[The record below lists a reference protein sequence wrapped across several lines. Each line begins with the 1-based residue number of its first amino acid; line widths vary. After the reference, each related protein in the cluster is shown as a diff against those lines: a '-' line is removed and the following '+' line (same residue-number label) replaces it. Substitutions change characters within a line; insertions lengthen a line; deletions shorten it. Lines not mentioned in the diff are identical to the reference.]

1 MCGIFFYKNGD
12 RLSAELEELLLNYFN
27 RIQHR
32 GPDDTSY
39 VISDDKFIGFHRLA
53 INGLSEKGDQ
63 PFEYDREDGAK
74 DYMICNGEIYNWW
87 ELNTRYELGLEED
100 DSDCAVIYPLY
111 KKIGLKKMIDLLD
124 GVFAFIIVDGENICA
139 GRDPIGIRP
148 LFWSLEDEKIGFC
161 SEAKGLSDKMRMQP
175 FPPGSYWKSNWVNST
190 PKSFFKIDDWK
201 DISPNPFLSIVKESE
216 MNRAI
221 VDTFTRAV
229 KKRMLSDRPIG
240 CLLSGG
246 LDSSLVAAIL
256 QKEMKGKKL
265 NTYSIGF
272 KGSPDLEAAR
282 KVADHIRSNH
292 HEVILRWK
300 EIEEKLPEIIMKLET
315 YDTTTIRA
323 SIGMYFISKY
333 IKEKTDDVVIF
344 SGEGAD
350 ELAQGYLYFHRQ
362 PSNTMGHLES
372 MRLMNNLYMYDVL
385 RADRTT
391 AAHGLEVRVPFL
403 DKQFMKLIVTLPY
416 NRVCPHKQIE
426 KYLIRSAFAK
436 TGLLPDEILWRKK
449 EAFSDGVSSQ
459 QKNWLDK
466 IKKMA
471 KLYVSDEDMENV
483 GKVISHC
490 VPRTKEEYFYRKI
503 FDTFYKNA
511 EDFIPDFWMPKWSPE
526 TIDPSART
534 LAIYESASPQ
544 TSSHSDK

>member
-1 MCGIFFYKNGD
+1 MSF
-12 RLSAELEELLLNYFN
+12 FN

-39 VISDDKFIGFHRLA
+39 VIDEDKFIGFHRLA

-63 PFEYDREDGAK
+63 PFEYDTENGLK
-74 DYMICNGEIYNWW
+74 DYLICNGEIYNWW
-87 ELNTRYELGLEED
+87 ELNKRYELGLDED
-100 DSDCAVIYPLY
+100 DSDCAIIYPLY

-124 GVFAFIIVDGENICA
+124 GVFAFIIIEGENICA
-139 GRDPIGIRP
+139 GRDPIGVRP
-148 LFWSLEDEKIGFC
+148 LFWSMEDDKIGFC
-161 SEAKGLSDKMRMQP
+161 SEAKGLTDKMRMKP
-175 FPPGSYWKSNWVNST
+175 FPPGSYWKSNWKNET
-190 PKSFFKIDDWK
+190 PKSFFKIDEWK
-201 DISPNPFLSIVKESE
+201 NVSPNRFLSIMSDSQ
-216 MNRAI
+216 MNKAI
-221 VDTFTRAV
+221 VDTFVEAI
-229 KKRMLSDRPIG
+229 KKRLLSDRPIG

-272 KGSPDLEAAR
+272 NGSPDLEAAK
-282 KVADHIRSNH
+282 KVADYIGSNH
-292 HEVILRWK
+292 HEVILQWK
-300 EIEEKLPEIIMKLET
+300 EIKEKLPEIIMKLET

-323 SIGMYFISKY
+323 SIGMYFVSKY
-333 IKEKTDDVVIF
+333 IRENTDDVVIF

-362 PSNTMGHLES
+362 PTSTMGHLES
-372 MRLMNNLYMYDVL
+372 VRLMNNLYMYDVL

-391 AAHGLEVRVPFL
+391 ASHGLEVRVPFL
-403 DKQFMKLIVTLPY
+403 DKQFMKLIMSIPY
-416 NRVCPHKQIE
+416 NKVCPQKQTE
-426 KYLIRSAFAK
+426 KYLIRSAFSK

-459 QKNWLDK
+459 EKNWLDK

-471 KLYVSDEDMENV
+471 KLYVTDEEMNNV
-483 GKVISHC
+483 EKVIKHC

-503 FDTFYKNA
+503 FDALYTNA
-511 EDFIPDFWMPKWSPE
+511 EDFIPDFWMPQWSPE
-526 TIDPSART
+526 TVDPSART
-534 LAIYESASPQ
+534 LTIYNSVD
-544 TSSHSDK
+544 T

>member
-1 MCGIFFYKNGD
+1 MCGIFFYKNGEPI
-12 RLSAELEELLLNYFN
+12 SAELEEILLSFFN

-39 VISDDKFIGFHRLA
+39 VIDEDKFIGFHRLA

-63 PFEYDREDGAK
+63 PFEYDSENGLK
-74 DYMICNGEIYNWW
+74 DYSICNGEIYNWW
-87 ELNTRYELGLEED
+87 ELNKRYELGLDED
-100 DSDCAVIYPLY
+100 DSDCAIIYPLY

-124 GVFAFIIVDGENICA
+124 GVFAFVIIEGENICA
-139 GRDPIGIRP
+139 GRDPIGVRP
-148 LFWSLEDEKIGFC
+148 LFWSLEDDKIGFC
-161 SEAKGLSDKMRMQP
+161 SEAKGLTDKMRMKP
-175 FPPGSYWKSNWVNST
+175 FPPGSYWKSKWKNET
-190 PKSFFKIDDWK
+190 PKSFFKIDEWK
-201 DISPNPFLSIVKESE
+201 NVSPNPFLSIMSDSQ
-216 MNRAI
+216 MNKAI
-221 VDTFTRAV
+221 VETFVEAI
-229 KKRMLSDRPIG
+229 KKRLLSDRPIG

-272 KGSPDLEAAR
+272 NGSPDLEAAK
-282 KVADHIRSNH
+282 KVAEYIGSNH

-300 EIEEKLPEIIMKLET
+300 EIKERLPEIIMKLET

-323 SIGMYFISKY
+323 SIGMYFVSKY
-333 IKEKTDDVVIF
+333 IRENTDDVVIF

-362 PSNTMGHLES
+362 PTSTMGHLES
-372 MRLMNNLYMYDVL
+372 VRLMNNLYMYDVL

-391 AAHGLEVRVPFL
+391 ASHGLEVRVPFL
-403 DKQFMKLIVTLPY
+403 DKQFMKLIMSLPY
-416 NRVCPHKQIE
+416 NKVCPQKQTE

-459 QKNWLDK
+459 EKNWLDK

-471 KLYVSDEDMENV
+471 KLYVTDEEMSNV
-483 GKVISHC
+483 DKVIKHC
-490 VPRTKEEYFYRKI
+490 APRTKEEYFYRKI
-503 FDTFYKNA
+503 FDALYTNA
-511 EDFIPDFWMPKWSPE
+511 EDFIPDFWMPQWSPE
-526 TIDPSART
+526 TVDPSART
-534 LAIYESASPQ
+534 LTIYNS
-544 TSSHSDK
+544 

>member
-1 MCGIFFYKNGD
+1 MCGIFFYKNGEPI
-12 RLSAELEELLLNYFN
+12 SAELEEILLSFFN

-39 VISDDKFIGFHRLA
+39 VIDEDKFIGFHRLA

-63 PFEYDREDGAK
+63 PFEYDAENGLK
-74 DYMICNGEIYNWW
+74 DYLICNGEIYNWW
-87 ELNTRYELGLEED
+87 ELNKRYELGLDED
-100 DSDCAVIYPLY
+100 DSDCAIIYPLY

-124 GVFAFIIVDGENICA
+124 GVFAFVIIEGENICA
-139 GRDPIGIRP
+139 GRDPIGVRP
-148 LFWSLEDEKIGFC
+148 LFWSLEDDKIGFC
-161 SEAKGLSDKMRMQP
+161 SEAKGLTDKMRMKP
-175 FPPGSYWKSNWVNST
+175 FPPGSYWKSNWKNET
-190 PKSFFKIDDWK
+190 PKSFFKIDEWK
-201 DISPNPFLSIVKESE
+201 NVSPNPFLSIISDSQ
-216 MNRAI
+216 MNKAI
-221 VDTFTRAV
+221 VDTFVEAI
-229 KKRMLSDRPIG
+229 KKRLLSDRPIG

-272 KGSPDLEAAR
+272 NGSPDLEAAK
-282 KVADHIRSNH
+282 KVAEYIGSNH
-292 HEVILRWK
+292 HQVILKWK
-300 EIEEKLPEIIMKLET
+300 EIKERLPEIIMKLET

-323 SIGMYFISKY
+323 SIGMYFVSKY
-333 IKEKTDDVVIF
+333 IRENTDDVVIF

-362 PSNTMGHLES
+362 PTSTMGHLES
-372 MRLMNNLYMYDVL
+372 VRLMNNLYMYDVL

-391 AAHGLEVRVPFL
+391 ASHGLEVRVPFL
-403 DKQFMKLIVTLPY
+403 DKQFMKLIMSLPY
-416 NRVCPHKQIE
+416 NKVCPQKQTE

-459 QKNWLDK
+459 EKNWLDK

-471 KLYVSDEDMENV
+471 KLYVTDEEMSNV
-483 GKVISHC
+483 DKVIKHC
-490 VPRTKEEYFYRKI
+490 APRTKEEYFYRKI
-503 FDTFYKNA
+503 FDALYTNA
-511 EDFIPDFWMPKWSPE
+511 EDFIPDFWMPQWSPE
-526 TIDPSART
+526 TVDPSART
-534 LAIYESASPQ
+534 LTIYNS
-544 TSSHSDK
+544 

>member
-1 MCGIFFYKNGD
+1 MCGIFFYKNGEQI
-12 RLSAELEELLLNYFN
+12 SAELEEILLSFFN

-39 VISDDKFIGFHRLA
+39 VIDEDKFIGFHRLA

-63 PFEYDREDGAK
+63 PFEYDTENGLK
-74 DYMICNGEIYNWW
+74 DYSICNGEIYNWW
-87 ELNTRYELGLEED
+87 ELNKRYELGLDED
-100 DSDCAVIYPLY
+100 DSDCAIIYPLY

-124 GVFAFIIVDGENICA
+124 GVFAFVIIEGENICA
-139 GRDPIGIRP
+139 VRDPIGVRP
-148 LFWSLEDEKIGFC
+148 LFWSLEDDKIGFC
-161 SEAKGLSDKMRMQP
+161 SEAKGLTDKMRMKP
-175 FPPGSYWKSNWVNST
+175 FPPGSYWKSKWKNET
-190 PKSFFKIDDWK
+190 PKSFFKIDEWK
-201 DISPNPFLSIVKESE
+201 NVSPNPFLSIMSDSQ
-216 MNRAI
+216 MNKAI
-221 VDTFTRAV
+221 VETFVEAI
-229 KKRMLSDRPIG
+229 KKRLLSDRPIG

-272 KGSPDLEAAR
+272 NGSPDLEAAK
-282 KVADHIRSNH
+282 KVADYIGSNH
-292 HEVILRWK
+292 HEVILKWK
-300 EIEEKLPEIIMKLET
+300 EIKERLPEIIMKLET

-323 SIGMYFISKY
+323 SIGMYFVSKY
-333 IKEKTDDVVIF
+333 IRENTDDVVIF

-362 PSNTMGHLES
+362 PTSTMGHLES
-372 MRLMNNLYMYDVL
+372 VRLMNNLYMYDVL

-391 AAHGLEVRVPFL
+391 ASHGLEVRVPFL
-403 DKQFMKLIVTLPY
+403 DKQFMKLIMSLPY
-416 NRVCPHKQIE
+416 NKVCPQKQTE

-459 QKNWLDK
+459 EKNWLDK

-471 KLYVSDEDMENV
+471 KLYVTDEEMSNV
-483 GKVISHC
+483 DKVIKHC
-490 VPRTKEEYFYRKI
+490 APRTKEEYFYRKI
-503 FDTFYKNA
+503 FDALYTNA
-511 EDFIPDFWMPKWSPE
+511 EDFIPDFWMPQWSPE
-526 TIDPSART
+526 TVDPSART
-534 LAIYESASPQ
+534 LTIYNS
-544 TSSHSDK
+544 

>member
-1 MCGIFFYKNGD
+1 MKN
-12 RLSAELEELLLNYFN
+12 
-27 RIQHR
+27 
-32 GPDDTSY
+32 
-39 VISDDKFIGFHRLA
+39 
-53 INGLSEKGDQ
+53 
-63 PFEYDREDGAK
+63 
-74 DYMICNGEIYNWW
+74 
-87 ELNTRYELGLEED
+87 
-100 DSDCAVIYPLY
+100 
-111 KKIGLKKMIDLLD
+111 
-124 GVFAFIIVDGENICA
+124 
-139 GRDPIGIRP
+139 
-148 LFWSLEDEKIGFC
+148 
-161 SEAKGLSDKMRMQP
+161 
-175 FPPGSYWKSNWVNST
+175 
-190 PKSFFKIDDWK
+190 
-201 DISPNPFLSIVKESE
+201 
-216 MNRAI
+216 
-221 VDTFTRAV
+221 
-229 KKRMLSDRPIG
+229 
-240 CLLSGG
+240 
-246 LDSSLVAAIL
+246 
-256 QKEMKGKKL
+256 KKL

-282 KVADHIRSNH
+282 KVADHIGSNH
-292 HEVILRWK
+292 HEVILKWK

-333 IKEKTDDVVIF
+333 IREKTDDVVIF

-362 PSNTMGHLES
+362 PSDIMGHLES

-416 NRVCPHKQIE
+416 NKVCPQKQIE

-471 KLYVSDEDMENV
+471 KMFVSDEDMENV
-483 GKVISHC
+483 SNVISHC

-511 EDFIPDFWMPKWSPE
+511 EDFIPEFWMPKWSPE

-534 LAIYESASPQ
+534 LAIYETTQNEKEA
-544 TSSHSDK
+544 

>member
-12 RLSAELEELLLNYFN
+12 PITQELEELLVNYLN

-39 VISDDKFIGFHRLA
+39 VISDDQFIGFHRLA

-63 PFEYDREDGAK
+63 PFEYDRDDGAK
-74 DYMICNGEIYNWW
+74 DYIICNGEIYNWR
-87 ELNTRYELGLEED
+87 ELNERYELGLEED

-111 KKIGLKKMIDLLD
+111 KKIGLKKMIDMLD

-139 GRDPIGIRP
+139 GRDPIGVRP
-148 LFWSLEDEKIGFC
+148 LFWSLEDGRIGFC
-161 SEAKGLSDKMRMQP
+161 SEAKGLSDKMRMRP
-175 FPPGSYWKSNWVNST
+175 FPPGSYWKSSWVNST
-190 PKSFFKIDDWK
+190 PKSFFKIEEWK
-201 DISPNPFLSIVKESE
+201 DVSPNPFLSIMKESE
-216 MNRAI
+216 MKKAI
-221 VDTFTRAV
+221 ADTFIRAV

-256 QKEMKGKKL
+256 QREMKDKKL

-282 KVADHIRSNH
+282 KVAYHIGSNH
-292 HEVILRWK
+292 HEVILKWK

-323 SIGMYFISKY
+323 SIGMYFVSKY
-333 IKEKTDDVVIF
+333 IREKTDDVVIF

-362 PSNTMGHLES
+362 PSDTMGHLES

-403 DKQFMKLIVTLPY
+403 DKQFMKLIVSLPY
-416 NRVCPHKQIE
+416 SKVCPQKKTE

-471 KLYVSDEDMENV
+471 KLFVSDEDMENV
-483 GKVISHC
+483 GQLISHC

-511 EDFIPDFWMPKWSPE
+511 EDFIPEFWMPKWSPE

-534 LAIYESASPQ
+534 LAIYETPEKENEKEA
-544 TSSHSDK
+544 